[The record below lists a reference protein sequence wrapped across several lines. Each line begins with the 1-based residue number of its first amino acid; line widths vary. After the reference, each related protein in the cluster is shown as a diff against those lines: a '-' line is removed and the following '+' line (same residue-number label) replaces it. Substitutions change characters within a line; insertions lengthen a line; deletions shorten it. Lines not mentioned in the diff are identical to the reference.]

1 MGLWGLGAFQDTIVN
16 RKATVLRL
24 VSRSA
29 EQTQRLGEYLGKLAQ
44 AGDVFLLVG
53 ELGSGKTCLAQGI
66 ARGLGVQ
73 QYVSSPSFVLIR
85 EHQGRVP
92 FYHVDFYRLHR
103 MDEIADLGLDDYFSG
118 RGVCVVEWADRGMAL
133 LPEEHLL
140 VTMEHVSE
148 GERAITI
155 EPRGE
160 RYVSMLSALNSMLE
174 KEGWRGR

>member
-1 MGLWGLGAFQDTIVN
+1 MGAGSILN
-16 RKATVLRL
+16 RSYEQKTTMLRL

-29 EQTQRLGEYLGKLAQ
+29 EQTQRLGEYLGKLAR

-85 EHQGRVP
+85 EHQGRLP
-92 FYHVDFYRLHR
+92 FYHVDFYRLDR
-103 MDEIADLGLDDYFSG
+103 IEEIADLGLDDYIYGS
-118 RGVCVVEWADRGMAL
+118 GVCAIEWADKGMAL
-133 LPEEHLL
+133 LPEVHLL

-148 GERAITI
+148 DERRIAM

-160 RYVSMLSALNSMLE
+160 RYVSLVSALGAALE
-174 KEGWRGR
+174 KEGWRG